1 MTNCRACK
9 IRPLA
14 NEYVTSSSYYEDDDS
29 GYAMRTNQEAKR
41 FNEISNAY
49 GLIHTV
55 TEVLDRSEIGQWKKK
70 REGVI
75 VLTSVR

>member
-1 MTNCRACK
+1 
-9 IRPLA
+9 
-14 NEYVTSSSYYEDDDS
+14 
-29 GYAMRTNQEAKR
+29 MRTNQEAKR